1 LFFICC
7 YGYVGGFEWASK
19 NVIDALWLAVSMMVA
34 GASNYSTQAQVATLI
49 RSAMLTLSIVEN
61 HFAIIDHSVGGN

>member
-1 LFFICC
+1 
-7 YGYVGGFEWASK
+7 
-19 NVIDALWLAVSMMVA
+19 MMVA